1 MLSDNDEDDEP
12 GQGQGLQQQQQQ
24 STEAEAS
31 PYCQCDFCD
40 DQLKK
45 VELVEINSKQG
56 QQQQQQL
63 ALVDMI
69 GHEEA
74 AWCYSWRQHWWH
86 DLAAEAEGE
95 GEAEEAEDFDLTAQL
110 EADQQKQ
117 QQQLENE
124 DKVHLPITTSADPLL
139 FQPLFPADFGEEASW
154 NSYGSGSWRQ
164 LWWQYSGDGKA
175 ENAAAAAEEEVPP
188 ESSSSS
194 DDQQL
199 LLTTTTTTTEGE
211 AEPQLSKRGQ
221 LVAADLAA
229 LRQLLTAHSTAFA
242 RQLEA
247 DLEHLEQ
254 SVIDPLVERTEQ
266 RTTALLASAHRS
278 LAEAAERWRAGGRQ
292 LKSSL
297 EEGAEA
303 VGDSLQQAA
312 QAVATLCSGT
322 LAPAL
327 KKLATEAAAVAGEA
341 ATVVT
346 EIGGSLESA
355 ASSSAS
361 ESASVEFSFSSSGG
375 PGQQQQFTEDDL
387 YEANRSGPLKRLVAW
402 LVTKFGPTEQ
412 STRSAKDGSLA
423 EWPRSSGLSEGP
435 PPLL

>member
-1 MLSDNDEDDEP
+1 M
-12 GQGQGLQQQQQQ
+12 
-24 STEAEAS
+24 
-31 PYCQCDFCD
+31 
-40 DQLKK
+40 
-45 VELVEINSKQG
+45 
-56 QQQQQQL
+56 
-63 ALVDMI
+63 
-69 GHEEA
+69 
-74 AWCYSWRQHWWH
+74 
-86 DLAAEAEGE
+86 
-95 GEAEEAEDFDLTAQL
+95 
-110 EADQQKQ
+110 
-117 QQQLENE
+117 
-124 DKVHLPITTSADPLL
+124 
-139 FQPLFPADFGEEASW
+139 
-154 NSYGSGSWRQ
+154 
-164 LWWQYSGDGKA
+164 
-175 ENAAAAAEEEVPP
+175 PP

-194 DDQQL
+194 DDQQQQL

-278 LAEAAERWRAGGRQ
+278 LAETAERWRAGGRQ

-375 PGQQQQFTEDDL
+375 PG
-387 YEANRSGPLKRLVAW
+387 AAAAVHRGRSLRGEPER
-402 LVTKFGPTEQ
+402 PTEA
-412 STRSAKDGSLA
+412 SGRLA
-423 EWPRSSGLSEGP
+423 GHQVWPHRAEHQVRQRRLARRVAPLQWAFRRSSSSSLS
-435 PPLL
+435 

>member
-1 MLSDNDEDDEP
+1 MLGDTEDDK
-12 GQGQGLQQQQQQ
+12 QGLQQQQQQQQ

-31 PYCQCDFCD
+31 PYCQCGFCD

-117 QQQLENE
+117 QQQQLESE

-139 FQPLFPADFGEEASW
+139 FQPLFPADFGEEAFW
-154 NSYGSGSWRQ
+154 NSFGSSSWRQ
-164 LWWQYSGDGKA
+164 LWWPFSRDEKT
-175 ENAAAAAEEEVPP
+175 ENSAAAEEEMPP

-194 DDQQL
+194 DDQQQQL

-278 LAEAAERWRAGGRQ
+278 LAETAERWRAGGRQ

-375 PGQQQQFTEDDL
+375 PGEQQQFTEDDL

-423 EWPRSSGLSEGP
+423 EWPRSSGLSESL